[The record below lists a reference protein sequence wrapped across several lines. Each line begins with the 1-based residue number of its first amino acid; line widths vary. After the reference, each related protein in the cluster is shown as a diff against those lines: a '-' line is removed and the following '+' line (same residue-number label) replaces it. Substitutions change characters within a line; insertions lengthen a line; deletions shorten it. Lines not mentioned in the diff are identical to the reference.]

1 METVSILGGG
11 PAGLSAAYFLKI
23 NNMPFHLYESSNA
36 VGGNCKT
43 LSFDKCKYD
52 TGAHRFHSKNSIATK
67 VIKDLIKND
76 LAIVNAPSKI
86 FFNSKMI
93 NFPLEPKSLLVD
105 FNFYETIKIIIE
117 NTCNMFKKS
126 NNTLSFKNSAYA
138 KYGKT
143 VSDKF
148 LINYTEKLWGA
159 NSDLLHREV
168 TGDRFN
174 NLTPIS
180 ILKNIINSKGSS
192 AKHLEGDFLYPKKGY
207 GQIFYELGKLVQDR
221 TSINSKV
228 ERIYVSNNAI
238 QQIRL
243 SNGNILKTANVIS
256 TLPLNILVKIF
267 QPNLPNK
274 VIEMGN
280 KLKFRDLRL
289 AIFTL
294 KCDFFSKNA
303 SLYFPEKTIPFTRI
317 YEPKNRSIEMAP
329 EGKTCIVVETPYSPD
344 DDVGSMNDKEFLE
357 KVQEHLVKNNIV
369 NNKLFLKSSSMT
381 MPNAYP
387 VITKESKVLIEKI
400 NQYLRQFKNLKIIG
414 RNAQFKYLHTHHL
427 IKDAYYAIKDLQ

>member
-1 METVSILGGG
+1 
-11 PAGLSAAYFLKI
+11 
-23 NNMPFHLYESSNA
+23 
-36 VGGNCKT
+36 
-43 LSFDKCKYD
+43 
-52 TGAHRFHSKNSIATK
+52 
-67 VIKDLIKND
+67 
-76 LAIVNAPSKI
+76 
-86 FFNSKMI
+86 
-93 NFPLEPKSLLVD
+93 
-105 FNFYETIKIIIE
+105 
-117 NTCNMFKKS
+117 MFKKS

-207 GQIFYELGKLVQDR
+207 GQIFYEMGKLVQDR

-243 SNGNILKTANVIS
+243 SNGDILKTANVIS

-303 SLYFPEKTIPFTRI
+303 SLYFPEKKIPFTRI

-329 EGKTCIVVETPYSPD
+329 VGKTCIVVETPYSPG
-344 DDVGSMNDKEFLE
+344 DDVGSMNDEEFLE
-357 KVQEHLVKNNIV
+357 KVQDHLVKNNIV
-369 NNKLFLKSSSMT
+369 DNKLFLKSSSMT

-427 IKDAYYAIKDLQ
+427 IRDAYYAIEELR